1 MRPILLSFGGG
12 INSTAL
18 LLEWVEQG
26 KPLDLVIFAD
36 TGSEM
41 PETYEFIDKYVI
53 PFCKKHK
60 IHFETVYYT
69 VSNKVAGVKK
79 GHWVEGERVSIYDYY
94 EYQKAVPSMIKRSCT
109 DKFKIS
115 PIEKYIKQ
123 KWGDKNLP
131 LRLIGIDAGESHR
144 AKFIVDP
151 KTGKKIN
158 VVAVSA
164 RSINKKRKFKVNK
177 KIFYK
182 NPLEIFKKNNIDIL
196 FEAIGLSDGI
206 SKKVVETALKSKIH
220 VITPNKALISK
231 HGNELAKLAEKNK
244 VNLEFEASVAGGI
257 PILRSIKEGLAT
269 NKISKVYGILNGTSN
284 YILSEMENS
293 NENFADVLK
302 KAQIL
307 GYAEPGNPKLDLNGF
322 DAFAKVRILSALAF
336 NSKISKHKCLME
348 GIEKIE
354 LKDIKIA
361 NQLDLRIKLLGISEL
376 KNNHLFETVHPC
388 LVSKKSYIGN
398 VNGVMNAVILQG
410 KPVGESVLQGEGAG
424 PGPTSSSLLS
434 DLLSILRG
442 NIKKPFGVSVSKL
455 KSLKPYNVNNYVN
468 SLYLR
473 FEVKDKP
480 GVLSEITNRLAKY
493 KISVKR
499 LIQTPDKKNNKAT
512 IVIITHKTTETN
524 IHNCLSIFKKNKNIL
539 KTPTLIRLLG

>member
-1 MRPILLSFGGG
+1 MKNIV
-12 INSTAL
+12 N
-18 LLEWVEQG
+18 
-26 KPLDLVIFAD
+26 
-36 TGSEM
+36 
-41 PETYEFIDKYVI
+41 
-53 PFCKKHK
+53 
-60 IHFETVYYT
+60 
-69 VSNKVAGVKK
+69 VAVVGLGQVGNYLFNELIVKK
-79 GHWVEGERVSIYDYY
+79 KD
-94 EYQKAVPSMIKRSCT
+94 
-109 DKFKIS
+109 
-115 PIEKYIKQ
+115 IE
-123 KWGDKNLP
+123 L
-131 LRLIGIDAGESHR
+131 
-144 AKFIVDP
+144 
-151 KTGKKIN
+151 KTGKRVN
-158 VVAVSA
+158 VVAISA
-164 RSINKKRKFKVNK
+164 KNINKKRKYKINR

-182 NPLEIFKKNNIDIL
+182 NPFEIFKKEKVDIL
-196 FEAIGLSDGI
+196 FEVIGQSDGV
-206 SKKVVETALKSKIH
+206 SKKLVETALKKKIH

-231 HGNELAKLAEKNK
+231 HGNNLAKLAEKNN

-269 NKISKVYGILNGTSN
+269 NKLSKVYGILNGTSN

-293 NENFADVLK
+293 EQNFADVLK

-336 NSKISKHKCLME
+336 NSKISNKKCLME
-348 GIEKIE
+348 GIEKID

-376 KNNHLFETVHPC
+376 KNNQLFETVHPC

-398 VNGVMNAVILQG
+398 VNGVMNAVILNG

-442 NIKKPFGVSVSKL
+442 NIKNPFGVSVNNL
-455 KSLKPYNVNNYVN
+455 KTLKTYNVNNYVN

-480 GVLSEITNRLAKY
+480 GVLSQITNRLAKY

-512 IVIITHKTTETN
+512 IVIVTHKTTELN
-524 IHNCLSIFKKNKNIL
+524 CKSCLSIFNKNKNII
-539 KTPTLIRLLG
+539 KSPTLIRLLD